1 MLALISLSII
11 LLAFYWLLRETDYLR
26 VRLPVGCPSI
36 SVPPEMRQS
45 WDIITRNTK
54 AKNLN
59 NFVTD
64 PYTYT
69 PLCGF
74 DWLNNREHVIPEY
87 KIELQHGG
95 VKHNMTIKDP
105 SIMKQVVQAM
115 RANPKPVKT
124 RKLSRNKLGGLVAPL
139 PGKA

>member
-1 MLALISLSII
+1 MLAIISLSII
-11 LLAFYWLLRETDYLR
+11 ISAFYWLLRETDYMR

-36 SVPPEMRQS
+36 SVPPEMRLA
-45 WDIITRNTK
+45 WNIITRQTK
-54 AKNLN
+54 SKNLN

-64 PYTYT
+64 PEHYS

-74 DWLNNREHVIPEY
+74 NWLNNREHVVPEY

-95 VKHNMTIKDP
+95 VKHTMTIKDP
-105 SIMKQVVQAM
+105 SVMKQIVSAM
-115 RANPKPVKT
+115 RANPKPIKT
-124 RKLSRNKLGGLVAPL
+124 RNLSRNKLGGLVAPL